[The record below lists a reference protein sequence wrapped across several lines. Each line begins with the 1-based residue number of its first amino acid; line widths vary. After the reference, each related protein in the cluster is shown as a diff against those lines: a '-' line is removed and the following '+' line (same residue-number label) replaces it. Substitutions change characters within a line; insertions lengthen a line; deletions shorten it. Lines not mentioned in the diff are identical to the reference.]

1 MNSNNDDLDNSQ
13 TDFGDSFIKVKK
25 RLKQKGIDFPSSFDL
40 NKMKDEKILILKEK
54 NLKIKGELKEMN

>member
-25 RLKQKGIDFPSSFDL
+25 RLKQKGLTFRQAST
-40 NKMKDEKILILKEK
+40 
-54 NLKIKGELKEMN
+54 